1 MYEARQNKEKVSRR
15 IDGGS
20 GMARQRVKRKN
31 LEVIKATNS
40 ECKSNHIQR
49 KIGFEFETGWMV
61 SKKKGFLTS
70 ILSKDKFIRLSK
82 GEKIYNGSGFTV
94 EADDASKS
102 ESEIEFVTPPFNSIS
117 EVQNK
122 VQNIV
127 LFVKDCLLQSADQ
140 SNEPDK
146 SFIFQEKYKII
157 PPNNYDVIKAGPQV
171 TFGLPLN
178 GVPNIIK
185 GISPIKNSE
194 YRPNLNGLVILIKSY
209 LNNGKQNEYA
219 RPLYYPKEIT
229 DSGMLARTNF
239 VKLFKI
245 AIERDNLNKYGFFEK
260 YILWKDK
267 KDNHLSIEDWLGM
280 FNDFDLDNRVFGN
293 GILAEEEV
301 GARIEINSNTPY
313 SKARKYAL
321 SKSDY
326 RITIK
331 KWLTEIYNES
341 KDILSTIKDSESLGA
356 LGEKTE
362 EVADNQEGIF
372 ELRKKQGNKIPHTQ
386 WLKFA
391 KKWTHKVAKLSH
403 ADINDLSSAIRPN
416 IIEMNPT
423 DTDSQETW
431 D

>member
-1 MYEARQNKEKVSRR
+1 
-15 IDGGS
+15 
-20 GMARQRVKRKN
+20 
-31 LEVIKATNS
+31 
-40 ECKSNHIQR
+40 
-49 KIGFEFETGWMV
+49 
-61 SKKKGFLTS
+61 
-70 ILSKDKFIRLSK
+70 
-82 GEKIYNGSGFTV
+82 
-94 EADDASKS
+94 
-102 ESEIEFVTPPFNSIS
+102 
-117 EVQNK
+117 
-122 VQNIV
+122 
-127 LFVKDCLLQSADQ
+127 
-140 SNEPDK
+140 
-146 SFIFQEKYKII
+146 
-157 PPNNYDVIKAGPQV
+157 
-171 TFGLPLN
+171 
-178 GVPNIIK
+178 
-185 GISPIKNSE
+185 
-194 YRPNLNGLVILIKSY
+194 
-209 LNNGKQNEYA
+209 
-219 RPLYYPKEIT
+219 
-229 DSGMLARTNF
+229 
-239 VKLFKI
+239 
-245 AIERDNLNKYGFFEK
+245 
-260 YILWKDK
+260 
-267 KDNHLSIEDWLGM
+267 M